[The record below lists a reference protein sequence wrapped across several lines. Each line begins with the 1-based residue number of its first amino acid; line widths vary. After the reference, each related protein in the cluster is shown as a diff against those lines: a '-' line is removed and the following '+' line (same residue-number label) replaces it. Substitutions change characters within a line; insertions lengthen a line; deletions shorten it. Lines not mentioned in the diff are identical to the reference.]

1 MSASLSDNTA
11 NAGTFQYTGLS
22 KLDKRSPKFRLL
34 VSQKEMRIREFVCFY
49 CGIDEDAVHSAEDE
63 GLALTSYI
71 LPFEKMIAQKMVL
84 RSSDFGWWS
93 DEPIEPDSSCIHSEW
108 KFDSCVLEGYESIN
122 EFQCNFE
129 ILKFPVEAF
138 ISYLLSENLPI
149 PECWQEKASAM
160 VASQQNDAQESPS
173 RGLNEVSPNGLA
185 NDGDEIAE
193 GVTVADIRAM
203 IDPKA
208 PTYCPRLLA
217 SILTKKELMPK
228 EAVLLKRETV
238 YKAKAKDCSVT
249 YLRKLGV
256 INGNE
261 KNKFENPE
269 PSNEDIK
276 AVARIL
282 CRTPDY
288 GNGRPRES

>member
-1 MSASLSDNTA
+1 MIEYKEALLAGYKNVNDLGSWGSAP
-11 NAGTFQYTGLS
+11 FY
-22 KLDKRSPKFRLL
+22 K
-34 VSQKEMRIREFVCFY
+34 MEF
-49 CGIDEDAVHSAEDE
+49 
-63 GLALTSYI
+63 
-71 LPFEKMIAQKMVL
+71 
-84 RSSDFGWWS
+84 
-93 DEPIEPDSSCIHSEW
+93 PI
-108 KFDSCVLEGYESIN
+108 
-122 EFQCNFE
+122 
-129 ILKFPVEAF
+129 EAF
-138 ISYLLSENLPI
+138 ISYLLSEGLPI

-173 RGLNEVSPNGLA
+173 RGLNKVSL

-261 KNKFENPE
+261 KNKFDNPE
-269 PSNEDIK
+269 PSKEDQK